1 MILIMHRKIWNKL
14 SLLYLFNTFTI
25 LFISYIKNNSNEVSA
40 LDEYLNMEYQ
50 PHKDLYIRI
59 DRILVNDVLDS
70 EIEQREIQIIHEEPG
85 NSHRLNNHGE
95 STQICDNLNKNKPK
109 NMYNHIK
116 KLQYG
121 YANKKGLK
129 RLDCYYEMKI
139 FEKMEKLEKCAKK
152 INISRKEVRRKFCN
166 RHVLPIII
174 ILLFLLVIF
183 ITIIVIQC
191 INKYKKGQPTQPQV
205 IDDHYIPLLS
215 GTCALYI
222 PLLMSLFSSI
232 VYIMKKVRK
241 YNRLE
246 SKEINNN
253 T

>member
-1 MILIMHRKIWNKL
+1 MILIMRRKIWNKL

-25 LFISYIKNNSNEVSA
+25 LFISCIRNNSNEVGV
-40 LDEYLNMEYQ
+40 LDEYLNMDQ
-50 PHKDLYIRI
+50 PHKELYTRI
-59 DRILVNDVLDS
+59 ERILANDILDS
-70 EIEQREIQIIHEEPG
+70 EIEQREPQVIHEETRKG
-85 NSHRLNNHGE
+85 NILNNHGG

-121 YANKKGLK
+121 YANKKGFK

-152 INISRKEVRRKFCN
+152 MNISKKEIKRKFCN

-183 ITIIVIQC
+183 VGLVVITYIR
-191 INKYKKGQPTQPQV
+191 KDKGESKSYENHEPF
-205 IDDHYIPLLS
+205 IPLLTS
-215 GTCALYI
+215 TCALYI
-222 PLLMSLFSSI
+222 PQLIVLFSSI
-232 VYIMKKVRK
+232 IYIMKKVGK
-241 YNRLE
+241 YSRIK